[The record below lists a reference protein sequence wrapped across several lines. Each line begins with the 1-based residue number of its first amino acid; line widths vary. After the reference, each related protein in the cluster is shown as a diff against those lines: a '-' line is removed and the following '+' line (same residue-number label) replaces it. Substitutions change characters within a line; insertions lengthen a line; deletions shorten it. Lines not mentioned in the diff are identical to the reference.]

1 MGFGDLFRNIV
12 DKASD
17 TIQTVSENAEAYI
30 NEKKLESAD
39 KKQLEQLNSLGV
51 FGLEEDFLWS
61 EDFNGRFK
69 EIRPDNNILE
79 KEKENIVINKVSFKQ
94 ILESID
100 DSTICTNLSFSEFNQ
115 DLLDVLNKFYYNL
128 DSPTFNEAYAFFDT
142 SDDHNFTNGILFFD
156 RGLLIRIASKESFWL
171 NWEEWIFSICT
182 FIPIES
188 NQEEK
193 NSGINQFTLAN
204 GDKFSSLSKDQLNDL
219 KEAIVEKLEIPV
231 DLLKSIR
238 ENRVNYLSKCLKEES
253 SLSNISASEISL
265 IEAQINYI
273 KEICE
278 DVGVLTNIYRYEAL
292 AFISYINGLESSY
305 DVNQFKEKLQCF
317 LTETESFSIDE
328 IKPLEKLYEEKV
340 RDIGLLLQGEFQAA
354 AEQDDVGKAELL
366 KDEVDSYGMKLY
378 QYAII
383 YNSTKLLD
391 TLKFDYYNNNL
402 GLDAFAFLPIHR
414 DDEEIIKCLKS
425 YETDL
430 VNMQKS
436 ISRTDTTE
444 DILADFGIFTGHMYT
459 DRKIETAKDLLA
471 SLLDKT
477 YASSTQLL
485 NLMYEYKDPTDIKN
499 QVSRIDE
506 QISKLRSEIQNI
518 AFTKPGEQ
526 KEWKE
531 NIENNLIDQFQ
542 KDYRS
547 SFTLEKDEFE
557 TTQEYLN
564 RKDTVLAEKL
574 EKALQVYIK
583 NKVPDIINKKE
594 NELLAEIN
602 IPVTT
607 RIEALQKEKTE
618 LKGINGLKKALNSS
632 FIVDSLT
639 IGNYNADLECF
650 NSEISYHYGTSN
662 ESNVSSVKIKAP
674 RNIAKDFKKDFAN
687 ISYTVS
693 SPSLLSVT
701 KTVKR
706 MELHNRRVVTI
717 RFNYKNTTC
726 SGTFGCTEK
735 LMNIPITV
743 LKEEETDK

>member
-1 MGFGDLFRNIV
+1 MKMKETLH
-12 DKASD
+12 
-17 TIQTVSENAEAYI
+17 
-30 NEKKLESAD
+30 
-39 KKQLEQLNSLGV
+39 LGKTS
-51 FGLEEDFLWS
+51 FPMRGNLPT
-61 EDFNGRFK
+61 R
-69 EIRPDNNILE
+69 EI
-79 KEKENIVINKVSFKQ
+79 
-94 ILESID
+94 
-100 DSTICTNLSFSEFNQ
+100 
-115 DLLDVLNKFYYNL
+115 
-128 DSPTFNEAYAFFDT
+128 
-142 SDDHNFTNGILFFD
+142 
-156 RGLLIRIASKESFWL
+156 
-171 NWEEWIFSICT
+171 EW
-182 FIPIES
+182 
-188 NQEEK
+188 
-193 NSGINQFTLAN
+193 
-204 GDKFSSLSKDQLNDL
+204 
-219 KEAIVEKLEIPV
+219 
-231 DLLKSIR
+231 
-238 ENRVNYLSKCLKEES
+238 
-253 SLSNISASEISL
+253 
-265 IEAQINYI
+265 
-273 KEICE
+273 
-278 DVGVLTNIYRYEAL
+278 
-292 AFISYINGLESSY
+292 
-305 DVNQFKEKLQCF
+305 
-317 LTETESFSIDE
+317 
-328 IKPLEKLYEEKV
+328 
-340 RDIGLLLQGEFQAA
+340 
-354 AEQDDVGKAELL
+354 
-366 KDEVDSYGMKLY
+366 
-378 QYAII
+378 
-383 YNSTKLLD
+383 
-391 TLKFDYYNNNL
+391 
-402 GLDAFAFLPIHR
+402 
-414 DDEEIIKCLKS
+414 
-425 YETDL
+425 
-430 VNMQKS
+430 
-436 ISRTDTTE
+436 
-444 DILADFGIFTGHMYT
+444 
-459 DRKIETAKDLLA
+459 
-471 SLLDKT
+471 
-477 YASSTQLL
+477 
-485 NLMYEYKDPTDIKN
+485 
-499 QVSRIDE
+499 
-506 QISKLRSEIQNI
+506 
-518 AFTKPGEQ
+518 Q